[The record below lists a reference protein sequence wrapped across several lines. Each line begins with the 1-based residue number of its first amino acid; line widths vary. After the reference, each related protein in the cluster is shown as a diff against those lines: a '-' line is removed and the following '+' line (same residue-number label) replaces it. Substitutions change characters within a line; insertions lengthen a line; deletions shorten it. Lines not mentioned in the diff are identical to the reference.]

1 MKEYDLI
8 KENVEFI
15 LRKYEI
21 KIGKKIRKDMMGVY
35 WKIGFELRDL
45 EEEEL
50 IKVVRKLVKD
60 LPITPEML
68 VLSYKFYLGSPIYN
82 KAMRWAK

>member
-1 MKEYDLI
+1 MI

-21 KIGKKIRKDMMGVY
+21 KVGKKLKKDMMGVY

-45 EEEEL
+45 EEVEL
-50 IKVVRKLVKD
+50 VAVINRLVKD
-60 LPITPEML
+60 LPVTPDML
-68 VLSYKFYLGSPIYN
+68 ILSYKFYLSSPIYN